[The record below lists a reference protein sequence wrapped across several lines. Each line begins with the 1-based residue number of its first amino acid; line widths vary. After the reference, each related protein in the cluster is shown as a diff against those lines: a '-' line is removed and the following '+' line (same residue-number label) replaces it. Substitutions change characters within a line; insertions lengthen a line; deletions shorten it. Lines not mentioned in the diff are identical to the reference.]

1 MPQDPDIIATK
12 AISGDVLLFDL
23 KDYPVITDAR
33 GVKVTLSMYQVC
45 AKGIKKMDMR

>member
-23 KDYPVITDAR
+23 KDYPVITDGR
-33 GVKVTLSMYQVC
+33 RSKGDLSMYQVC
-45 AKGIKKMDMR
+45 KGHKKMDMR